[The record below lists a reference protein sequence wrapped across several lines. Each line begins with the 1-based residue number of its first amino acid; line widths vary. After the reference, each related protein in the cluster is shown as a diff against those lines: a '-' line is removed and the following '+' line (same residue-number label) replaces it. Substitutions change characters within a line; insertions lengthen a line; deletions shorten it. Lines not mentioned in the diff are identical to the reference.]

1 MALKSTV
8 AHNSGKNAA
17 QSRNKTKKIHAWNLK
32 QAGEIDYTFLVIV
45 ICVVAVGLV
54 VLLSASAPDSK
65 EIHGSSYYFFGR
77 QLLCAVI
84 GFVGMWFISR
94 INYNS

>member
-1 MALKSTV
+1 MALKSTA

-17 QSRNKTKKIHAWNLK
+17 QSRNKTKKIHAWNMK

-54 VLLSASAPDSK
+54 VLLSARYTEAHIISS
-65 EIHGSSYYFFGR
+65 EGSF
-77 QLLCAVI
+77 CAL
-84 GFVGMWFISR
+84 
-94 INYNS
+94 